1 MIEFK
6 NCKGIC
12 IMYNNYKDVE
22 RYNEIMFN
30 LKIWFFN
37 IKIVCYVYRD

>member
-12 IMYNNYKDVE
+12 IMYNNYKYVE
-22 RYNEIMFN
+22 WYYNNEIMFN
-30 LKIWFFN
+30 LKI
-37 IKIVCYVYRD
+37 